1 MRKLTTIILL
11 IAIGFAASYLLHWLV
26 GFIAGFFVLW
36 LGKHGRANWWMGL
49 VAFVLIWGGYALV
62 QNMANESIL
71 SLQIGELFG
80 GVSPSGLIL
89 LTALLGGIG
98 GILTGWTASA
108 ISRGD
113 K

>member
-1 MRKLTTIILL
+1 MKKSITILL
-11 IAIGFAASYLLHWLV
+11 LIIIGFAASYLLHWLA

-49 VAFVLIWGGYALV
+49 VAFVLVWGGYAWV
-62 QNMANESIL
+62 KNITNDGIL
-71 SLQIGELFG
+71 SIQIGELFG
-80 GVSPSGLIL
+80 GVSPFGLIL

-98 GILTGWTASA
+98 GIFIGWTVSA
-108 ISRGD
+108 VTRGN